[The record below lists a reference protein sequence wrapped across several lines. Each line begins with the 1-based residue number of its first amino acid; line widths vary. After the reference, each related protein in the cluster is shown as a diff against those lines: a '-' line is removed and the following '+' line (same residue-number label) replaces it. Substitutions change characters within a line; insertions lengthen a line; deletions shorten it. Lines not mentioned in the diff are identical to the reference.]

1 MRHTCTVV
9 KFPDPAELYP
19 DVAAIGSLAAAL
31 QVVAAERGLELG
43 QVVAGEK
50 RPITSALIMSAA
62 PGREALAVNA
72 GADERC
78 WVISGWGQG
87 ISLVSGTTQDLAE
100 VARAAC
106 LWRAGS
112 ALREIERCVPFVQ
125 LTRLALA
132 AEEGP
137 EHVVSTQWQSLLD
150 QARTADSP
158 EHLQL
163 VEAAYAEPKLRQLY
177 PYTSHRTLRFSTTT
191 GYPFSPDLVS
201 LQARNGKPYLVRKT
215 WMGDALGE
223 TATAQ
228 EAVALA
234 ARFLPGDLGPA
245 VAGRYF
251 APTVD
256 PSRLSGRCRT
266 R

>member
-1 MRHTCTVV
+1 VA
-9 KFPDPAELYP
+9 KFPDPAGLYP

-31 QVVAAERGLELG
+31 QAVAAERGLELG
-43 QVVAGEK
+43 QVVAGQK
-50 RPITSALIMSAA
+50 RPLSSALIMSAA

-78 WVISGWGQG
+78 WAISGWGQG

-100 VARAAC
+100 VARAGC

-112 ALREIERCVPFVQ
+112 ALRDIERSVPFVQ

-132 AEEGP
+132 AEQGP
-137 EHVVSTQWQSLLD
+137 EHVVATQWQSLLE
-150 QARTADSP
+150 QARTAGSP
-158 EHLQL
+158 GHLQL
-163 VEAAYAEPKLRQLY
+163 VEAACAEPKLRQLY
-177 PYTSHRTLRFSTTT
+177 PYTSHWTLRFSTTT

-201 LQARNGKPYLVRKT
+201 LQARNGKPYLVRKA
-215 WMGDALGE
+215 WIGDALGE

-245 VAGRYF
+245 VAGHYSV
-251 APTVD
+251 PD
-256 PSRLSGRCRT
+256 G
-266 R
+266 